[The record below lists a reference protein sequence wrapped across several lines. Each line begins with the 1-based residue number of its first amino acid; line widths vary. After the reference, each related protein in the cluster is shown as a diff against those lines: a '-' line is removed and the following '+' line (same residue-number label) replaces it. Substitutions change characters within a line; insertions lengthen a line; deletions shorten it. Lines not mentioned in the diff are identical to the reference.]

1 MLQDFWKFNDSDQL
15 TATDK
20 VDEIDMSNKAKF
32 TETFYN
38 QVNDVIGGDNPNQFL
53 TLLFPG
59 IALSKTDF
67 EYDYEKNAAKG
78 PVVEANESRLA
89 NKLYDPFHISGAD
102 NGRTLPYQYKSALD
116 ALTPIINPNIAEAKN
131 KLRDLILSQ
140 YPYKL
145 TEEGD
150 DNEINTFQEVFF
162 SLYDDY
168 VKEMVEWSKEQTAHQ
183 NEAYAEAEAEFKKKK
198 LIKENIYE
206 KDDKGEPHDEKLI
219 KEFNRTVNDK
229 YLTWY
234 ETYGISALNVVNQK
248 MSKLLSVFSV
258 NDMKIIE
265 GILDSGVGAELQ
277 EARQTLTNTRKL
289 TPEGGYV
296 YPVKFNPTNW
306 FEYLDTSFPYTDLVE
321 SPGMIADELGVLYRR
336 RDTLARKIKNL
347 SDAIP
352 SAADVDSEKQE
363 LDNKYNDYQ
372 EKFGKVGNAETAGLE
387 SLTNGIIG
395 LACGLSSTDKEQKEG
410 EKIAKKSDLK
420 PADKT
425 KQISDIIFGLFTSGK
440 AVTEAV
446 SALDTSMR
454 AYVSAVNKS
463 KKLTNQAAL
472 SKSLEM
478 LQGDYENVKS
488 EIETLEGKLKLSAM
502 AGTDAVTT
510 ETMPNITPPGYS
522 SFQIAYECHKSKE
535 ETEEKITSS
544 TTTKTSGCWIFKTK
558 KTDTTTNSDK
568 ESFYTSEDTK
578 IEIGMNIAK
587 VGIEREWFNPGVF
600 TISGDMYRLSSA
612 KVSQTFAGGK
622 DEKPYDPNDYIFPCF
637 PVAMLLARDIT
648 VKLSTTQTATGLSL
662 HEFEKK
668 VGDSKGL
675 LFFNKGNG
683 SATSSSSDHT
693 AEKSDAY
700 VVTVRIPTPQVIG
713 FYLENT
719 PADKS
724 TQYEKD
730 TGMFYINDF
739 VKEYQKVIETKVE
752 ALKKID

>member
-1 MLQDFWKFNDSDQL
+1 MLQDFWKFKNTDQL

-32 TETFYN
+32 TETFYK

-206 KDDKGEPHDEKLI
+206 KDDKGEPHDDKLI

-352 SAADVDSEKQE
+352 SAADVDSEKSE

-395 LACGLSSTDKEQKEG
+395 LACGLSSTDKEKQEG
-410 EKIAKKSDLK
+410 EKIAKKSDPK
-420 PADKT
+420 PAAGTTKT
-425 KQISDIIFGLFTSGK
+425 IEQIITGLFTSGK

-522 SFQIAYECHKSKE
+522 SFQIAYECHKSTE

-544 TTTKTSGCWIFKTK
+544 TTTKTSGCW
-558 KTDTTTNSDK
+558 
-568 ESFYTSEDTK
+568 
-578 IEIGMNIAK
+578 
-587 VGIEREWFNPGVF
+587 
-600 TISGDMYRLSSA
+600 RLA
-612 KVSQTFAGGK
+612 
-622 DEKPYDPNDYIFPCF
+622 
-637 PVAMLLARDIT
+637 
-648 VKLSTTQTATGLSL
+648 
-662 HEFEKK
+662 
-668 VGDSKGL
+668 
-675 LFFNKGNG
+675 
-683 SATSSSSDHT
+683 
-693 AEKSDAY
+693 
-700 VVTVRIPTPQVIG
+700 
-713 FYLENT
+713 
-719 PADKS
+719 
-724 TQYEKD
+724 
-730 TGMFYINDF
+730 
-739 VKEYQKVIETKVE
+739 
-752 ALKKID
+752 

>member
-1 MLQDFWKFNDSDQL
+1 MLLKDFWKFNDENKL
-15 TATDK
+15 KATDDAK
-20 VDEIDMSNKAKF
+20 VDFENRAKF
-32 TETFYN
+32 TETFYK

-116 ALTPIINPNIAEAKN
+116 ALTPIINPNIAVAKN
-131 KLRDLILSQ
+131 QLRDLILSQ

-145 TEEGD
+145 TKEDD

-168 VKEMVEWSKEQTAHQ
+168 VKEMVEWSKEQTEHQ
-183 NEAYAEAEAEFKKKK
+183 NSAYAEAEEEFRKKG
-198 LIKENIYE
+198 LIKDNIYE
-206 KDDKGEPHDEKLI
+206 KDDKGEPLHDDKLI

-289 TPEGGYV
+289 TPDGGYV

-306 FEYLDTSFPYTDLVE
+306 FEYLDTSFPYTDLLD
-321 SPGMIADELGVLYRR
+321 SPSIIADELGALYKRR
-336 RDTLARKIKNL
+336 NLLSQKIKALTDALPKDGEL
-347 SDAIP
+347 SKAK
-352 SAADVDSEKQE
+352 EK
-363 LDNKYNDYQ
+363 LDEAYNTYQ
-372 EKFGKVGNAETAGLE
+372 TAFDGLDTAGKDGLK
-387 SLTNGIIG
+387 SFTNGILG
-395 LACGLSSTDKEQKEG
+395 LVCGLSSTADETEKGKKVAEQLAEAKTTSG
-410 EKIAKKSDLK
+410 KI
-420 PADKT
+420 
-425 KQISDIIFGLFTSGK
+425 QEIISGLFTSGA
-440 AVTEAV
+440 AVTTAV
-446 SALDTSMR
+446 SDLESKIT
-454 AYVSAVNKS
+454 AYNTAVQNATELKNK
-463 KKLTNQAAL
+463 AAL
-472 SKSLEM
+472 STSLQM
-478 LQGDYENVKS
+478 LNNDLANVKE
-488 EIETLEGKLKLSAM
+488 EIQTLEGKLKLSAM
-502 AGTDAVTT
+502 AGTDADADPT
-510 ETMPNITPPGYS
+510 PNATPPGYS
-522 SFQIAYECHKSKE
+522 SFFIEYECHSE
-535 ETEEKITSS
+535 EQQTEEEISTS
-544 TTTKTSGCWIFKTK
+544 TTTKSSGCWIFKTK
-558 KTDTTTNSDK
+558 KTETGIKTDS
-568 ESFYTSEDTK
+568 ESFFSSSDTSIK
-578 IEIGMNIAK
+578 IGMNIAK
-587 VGIEREWFNPGVF
+587 VGIERAWFNPGVF

-612 KVSQTFAGGK
+612 KVSQTYTGEAN
-622 DEKPYDPNDYIFPCF
+622 YDPNNYIFPCF
-637 PVAMLLARDIT
+637 PVAMLIARDIT
-648 VKLSTTQTATGLSL
+648 VKLSTSEVATGLSI
-662 HEFEKK
+662 HDFEKK

-683 SATSSSSDHT
+683 SATSSKKDESKTTSD
-693 AEKSDAY
+693 SY

-724 TQYEKD
+724 TKYENNKN
-730 TGMFYINDF
+730 MCYINDF
-739 VKEYQKVIETKVE
+739 VAEYQKVIKGKVE